1 MESINDDDRVDETM
15 DNDDD
20 AVDLASL
27 SNIVPL
33 LDLDELRRLL
43 EELASTRPDVQTP
56 STRNARIRLTTEALR
71 RQDDSSGRQ
80 LLAGMRK
87 GATAALLSY

>member
-1 MESINDDDRVDETM
+1 MESIDDDDRIDETM
-15 DNDDD
+15 DDDDDDD
-20 AVDLASL
+20 AVDSAA

-33 LDLDELRRLL
+33 LDLDALRRWL

-56 STRNARIRLTTEALR
+56 STRNARIHLATEALR
-71 RQDDSSGRQ
+71 RKDPSGRQ